1 MSDVENILLDV
12 QNLQVS
18 YGAIRALRGISLQ
31 VKEGEI
37 VCVIGAN
44 GAGKSTLMNALM
56 SEVRREKGLT
66 NFSRA
71 PMAQRSYDVAKKGI
85 SIVREGRRV
94 FAPLTVYE
102 NMMMTACDL
111 K

>member
-37 VCVIGAN
+37 VCVIGEI
-44 GAGKSTLMNALM
+44 G
-56 SEVRREKGLT
+56 
-66 NFSRA
+66 RA
-71 PMAQRSYDVAKKGI
+71 HV
-85 SIVREGRRV
+85 
-94 FAPLTVYE
+94 
-102 NMMMTACDL
+102 
-111 K
+111 